1 MRDREYSCG
10 LDAALDVIGGK
21 WKVLIMW
28 PLRDAPK
35 RFGELRRE
43 TPGISEKMLIQTL
56 KEMELDGI
64 VLRQDFKEV
73 PPRVEY
79 SLTEFGRSLCDA
91 LMPLCQWGEQ
101 HMRRIEA
108 CKEECERARR
118 EKEEKAQLPETQA
131 ST

>member
-28 PLRDAPK
+28 PLREAPK

-43 TPGISEKMLIQTL
+43 VPGISEKMLIQQL
-56 KEMELDGI
+56 KEMELDG
-64 VLRQDFKEV
+64 VVTRHNYREV

-79 SLTEFGRSLCDA
+79 ALTAFGHSLQEA
-91 LMPLCQWGEQ
+91 LLPLCEWGTE
-101 HMRRIEA
+101 HMARIESCKQA
-108 CKEECERARR
+108 CEEAKQKLPAEAP
-118 EKEEKAQLPETQA
+118 AQTA
-131 ST
+131 

>member
-28 PLRDAPK
+28 PLRDSPK
-35 RFGELRRE
+35 RFGELRRHV
-43 TPGISEKMLIQTL
+43 PGISEKMLIQQL

-64 VLRQDFKEV
+64 VTRHDYREV

-79 SLTEFGRSLCDA
+79 ALTAFGHSLRDA
-91 LMPLCQWGEQ
+91 LAPLCEWGHE
-101 HMRRIEA
+101 HMARIESCKQA
-108 CKEECERARR
+108 CEEA
-118 EKEEKAQLPETQA
+118 KQKLPMEAPIQTA
-131 ST
+131 

>member
-28 PLRDAPK
+28 PLREAPK

-43 TPGISEKMLIQTL
+43 VPGISEKMLIQQL
-56 KEMELDGI
+56 KEMELDG
-64 VLRQDFKEV
+64 VVTRHDYREV

-79 SLTEFGRSLCDA
+79 EITALGRELLTQIL
-91 LMPLCQWGEQ
+91 PLWRWIVENLPAF
-101 HMRRIEA
+101 EA
-108 CKEECERARR
+108 ARA
-118 EKEEKAQLPETQA
+118 KPPHG
-131 ST
+131 